1 MRKKLQA
8 YISRLQRE
16 GLDPKVNLAIRSE
29 RIRIAGKLQA
39 LVNKDITEQIDG
51 LESKLNLTD

>member
-1 MRKKLQA
+1 MRKKLQV

-16 GLDPKVNLAIRSE
+16 SLDIKDNFAIRSE
-29 RIRIAGKLQA
+29 RLRIAGKLQA

-51 LESKLNLTD
+51 LKSKLNLTD